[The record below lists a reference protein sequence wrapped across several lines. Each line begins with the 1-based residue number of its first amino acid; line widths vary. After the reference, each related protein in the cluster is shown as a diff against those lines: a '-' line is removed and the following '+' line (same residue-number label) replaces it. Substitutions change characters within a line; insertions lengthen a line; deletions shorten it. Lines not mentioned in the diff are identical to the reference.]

1 MSQQYCVAVIGT
13 GRPWRTEGATGFGMS
28 HVHVHGYQKTGK
40 CRLAAVADI
49 NRENAEVFASQ
60 YGSPPVYTDYREMLE
75 RERPDIVSVC
85 TWPALH
91 AEMVIASAEAGAK
104 AVHCEKPMAPN
115 WGECRKMVEVC
126 ERRGTQLTFNHQRR
140 FLAPFRVARD
150 LLREGTIGELRRLEA
165 ACGDMF
171 DWGTHWIDMCF
182 FYNSETPATWVLG
195 QIDARAPRSIFG
207 VALESQGL
215 SQFKFEN
222 GVRALIFTGHDHD
235 IGCANRLIGTEGT
248 IEVHNEQPHV
258 RVRGRGDAHWKPF
271 DTSEGLHG
279 NQAIDKGIQDLV
291 DALEH
296 GREPELSA
304 RKALRTTEVI
314 FATYESSRRRGRV
327 DLPLTIDDS
336 PLQAML
342 DAGEVGPNRK

>member
-1 MSQQYCVAVIGT
+1 
-13 GRPWRTEGATGFGMS
+13 MS
-28 HVHVHGYQKTGK
+28 HVHVHGYQRTGK
-40 CRLAAVADI
+40 CRLVAVADI
-49 NRENAEVFASQ
+49 NRENAEVFA
-60 YGSPPVYTDYREMLE
+60 GRHGHPAIYTDYREMLE

-91 AEMVIASAEAGAK
+91 TEMVITCAEAQAK
-104 AVHCEKPMAPN
+104 AVHCEKPMATT
-115 WGECRKMVEVC
+115 WGDARRMVEAC
-126 ERRGTQLTFNHQRR
+126 EKAGTQLTFNHQRR

-150 LLREGTIGELRRLEA
+150 LLREGVIGELRRLEA

-182 FYNSETPATWVLG
+182 FYNGETPATWVLG
-195 QIDARAPRSIFG
+195 QIDAREPRRIFG
-207 VALESQGL
+207 VSLESQGL
-215 SQFKFEN
+215 SQFKFQN

-248 IEVHNEQPHV
+248 IEVHNDAPHI
-258 RVRGRGDAHWKPF
+258 RVRGRGDASWRTLETP
-271 DTSEGLHG
+271 EGLHG
-279 NQAIDKGIQDLV
+279 NQAIDKGIADLIE
-291 DALEH
+291 ALEH
-296 GREPELSA
+296 GHEPELSA

-314 FATYESSRRRGRV
+314 FATYESSRRRARV

-342 DAGEVGPNRK
+342 DAGEIGRNT